1 MQEED
6 KSNKRLLRPRH
17 CPSYHSKAAAA
28 AACRRRTA
36 AGRPAGGGTAG
47 HPAHGGSALS
57 AAAAGRAGSDRL
69 RLRHFDLV
77 HLTNDLVN
85 VDDVLVLVYE
95 VLGREAGAVAR
106 VSPAQT
112 HCRLGVKIGLLHFK
126 YFTHG
131 VGS

>member
-1 MQEED
+1 MQEQD

-17 CPSYHSKAAAA
+17 CPSYHSKTAAA
-28 AACRRRTA
+28 AACRRTT
-36 AGRPAGGGTAG
+36 AGRPAGGGSAG

-57 AAAAGRAGSDRL
+57 AAGRAGSDWL

-77 HLTNDLVN
+77 HLTDDLVN

-112 HCRLGVKIGLLHFK
+112 HCRLEKKLDYCISSLLLI
-126 YFTHG
+126 
-131 VGS
+131 V

>member
-6 KSNKRLLRPRH
+6 KSKRLLRSRH

-28 AACRRRTA
+28 TTCRRRTA
-36 AGRPAGGGTAG
+36 ASGGSAG

-57 AAAAGRAGSDRL
+57 AAAGRTGSDRL

-77 HLTNDLVN
+77 HLTDDLVN

-112 HCRLGVKIGLLHFK
+112 HGRLEKKNGLLHFK
-126 YFTHG
+126 SLLM
-131 VGS
+131 V